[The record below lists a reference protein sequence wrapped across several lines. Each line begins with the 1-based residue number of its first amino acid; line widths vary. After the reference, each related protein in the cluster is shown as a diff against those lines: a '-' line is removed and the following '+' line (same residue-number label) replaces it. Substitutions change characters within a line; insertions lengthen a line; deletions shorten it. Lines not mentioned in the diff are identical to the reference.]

1 MFVGVLLFH
10 VFKRTVRS
18 SELLI
23 WRGKC
28 GRRLPSGYLGCIL
41 MKIWVIFPSF
51 FLSFFFFLG
60 ELVFLHVHFRW
71 KMGKIKLVL
80 ASIPNLLLFSE
91 KGFCWAGDFIL
102 FIFFNSVKNFKISPC
117 GWSRFSFLLFKKKN

>member
-1 MFVGVLLFH
+1 MWE
-10 VFKRTVRS
+10 K
-18 SELLI
+18 I
-23 WRGKC
+23 A
-28 GRRLPSGYLGCIL
+28 
-41 MKIWVIFPSF
+41 IWVSRMHFDEDLGDFSFF

-102 FIFFNSVKNFKISPC
+102 FIFFNLVKNFKISPC
-117 GWSRFSFLLFKKKN
+117 GWSRFSFLLFF